1 MNRLS
6 LAAESG
12 FAPSPL
18 HMGVIQN
25 VGFILS
31 TIGNTQKCRWNV
43 ESIMSFFWGIQLVLT
58 WDSYQLKLWL
68 ALCKVPQ
75 FCIHSFV
82 LHPGKN
88 EHFLNPRMEVDDFS
102 MIFHFPPG
110 GSNFEILPRRG
121 AHLHSLKNVET
132 PSAQRDAA
140 QNHPT
145 APEGQAMKP
154 PPETNGINS
163 CFNDFKCI
171 YCFFPKK
178 YAFHQGV
185 LKPNFGLK
193 AFLRGKLS
201 NHYGSI
207 SLRFEE
213 WKSKCAI

>member
-1 MNRLS
+1 MGKSEDSCFNFYTRR
-6 LAAESG
+6 
-12 FAPSPL
+12 PSPL

-88 EHFLNPRMEVDDFS
+88 EHFLNPKMEVDDFS

-163 CFNDFKCI
+163 CFIAVSMILNVYIVFSQEIC
-171 YCFFPKK
+171 
-178 YAFHQGV
+178 V
-185 LKPNFGLK
+185 SSRGLE
-193 AFLRGKLS
+193 A
-201 NHYGSI
+201 
-207 SLRFEE
+207 
-213 WKSKCAI
+213 

>member
-1 MNRLS
+1 M
-6 LAAESG
+6 
-12 FAPSPL
+12 
-18 HMGVIQN
+18 
-25 VGFILS
+25 
-31 TIGNTQKCRWNV
+31 
-43 ESIMSFFWGIQLVLT
+43 
-58 WDSYQLKLWL
+58 
-68 ALCKVPQ
+68 
-75 FCIHSFV
+75 